1 MNRSAQ
7 SPFDPET
14 FLLLAEV
21 FAVDLDPSDCRR
33 NRMIVG

>member
-1 MNRSAQ
+1 MNRSEQ

-14 FLLLAEV
+14 LLPLVEV
-21 FAVDLDPSDCRR
+21 FAVDPSDCGR

>member
-7 SPFDPET
+7 SPFDSEI

-21 FAVDLDPSDCRR
+21 FTVDLDSSDCRR

>member
-7 SPFDPET
+7 SPFDPEAV
-14 FLLLAEV
+14 LPLVEV
-21 FAVDLDPSDCRR
+21 FAVAPSDCSR